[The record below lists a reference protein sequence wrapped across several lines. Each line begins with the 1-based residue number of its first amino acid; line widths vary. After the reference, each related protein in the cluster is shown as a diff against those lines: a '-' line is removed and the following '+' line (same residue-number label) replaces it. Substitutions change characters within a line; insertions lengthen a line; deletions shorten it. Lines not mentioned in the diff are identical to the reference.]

1 MDKYTHIKLL
11 QLDKSLKGLNNLP
24 LPEKGWINKV
34 RNTLDISFSY
44 IAKKLNTSRQVA
56 NSFEQ
61 NEIDG
66 TITLN
71 TLKKVAEA
79 LDCNLVYAFVPKDK
93 SFEKLV
99 ENKADKI
106 AEYII
111 SRTSNSMNLEMQKLS
126 KPEILRQKKQMK
138 NDILQN
144 NLKNLWKYDI

>member
-1 MDKYTHIKLL
+1 MNRYSNIKLS
-11 QLDKSLKGLNNLP
+11 QLDQKVKSLSNIDLP
-24 LPEKGWINKV
+24 RKGWINKV
-34 RNTLDISFSY
+34 RTSLDISY
-44 IAKKLNTSRQVA
+44 AYLAKKLNSSPQLV
-56 NSFEQ
+56 NIFEN
-61 NEIDG
+61 NEVDG

-106 AEYII
+106 ADYII